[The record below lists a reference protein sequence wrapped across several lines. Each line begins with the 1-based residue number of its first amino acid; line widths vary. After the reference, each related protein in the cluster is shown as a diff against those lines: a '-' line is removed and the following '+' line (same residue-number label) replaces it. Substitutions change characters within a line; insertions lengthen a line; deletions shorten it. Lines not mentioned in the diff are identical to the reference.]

1 MIRRPPRS
9 TQAKTLFPYT
19 TLFRSEGYTKRIEN
33 ATAEKVQIDRESL
46 ENAEKRLKNVL
57 LDFERQGNRMKNGGY
72 VDKRVS
78 FYSILCAV
86 ISLLFACLMCY
97 LWVDAAKDR
106 DNYKRYYEFYQE
118 HTREQ
123 RGK

>member
-1 MIRRPPRS
+1 MGRIE
-9 TQAKTLFPYT
+9 A
-19 TLFRSEGYTKRIEN
+19 YTKRIED
-33 ATAEKVQIDRESL
+33 ATAQKVQIDGESL
-46 ENAEKRLKNVL
+46 NSAENRLKSVL

-97 LWVDAAKDR
+97 LWTDAAKDR
-106 DNYKRYYEFYQE
+106 DNYKRYYEYYQE
-118 HTREQ
+118 QTREQ
-123 RGK
+123 RERQ